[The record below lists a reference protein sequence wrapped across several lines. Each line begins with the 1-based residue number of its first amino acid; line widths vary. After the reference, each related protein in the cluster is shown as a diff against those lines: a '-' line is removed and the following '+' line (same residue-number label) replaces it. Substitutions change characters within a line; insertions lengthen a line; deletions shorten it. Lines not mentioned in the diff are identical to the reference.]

1 MLTLL
6 LIFLGAFVGLI
17 VAADVVVVLVLV
29 WIFRRSSGGE
39 DKW

>member
-17 VAADVVVVLVLV
+17 IAADVVVVLVLV
-29 WIFRRSSGGE
+29 WIFRRNSGGE